1 MRKKEEEKMDFKDEL
16 FCFCFDTQKMLF
28 VLARLERAE
37 RFQVASGLLVEQMAL
52 LLLFNNHIL
61 NPLI

>member
-16 FCFCFDTQKMLF
+16 FCFCFDAQMLF